1 VKPEIAQRLL
11 NVNRQFY
18 QTFANQFSA
27 TRQRIQP
34 GVRKILERLPED
46 ISILELGCGNGEL
59 PLQLCRKKHRG
70 SYLGLDFSSPLLELA
85 QKVNQRITQSSAL
98 QVQFRSADLATPDW
112 DAGLAKN
119 QFETILAFAVL
130 HHIPGEEL
138 RAQIL
143 HKARRLLEYNGSFV
157 HSEWQFLN
165 SPRLAARIQPWSTLG
180 LSELDVDPGDYV
192 LDWRHGGS
200 GLRYVHFFQE
210 GELQHLAESSG
221 FQVVDTFYSDGMGER
236 LGLYQ
241 TWQAK

>member
-1 VKPEIAQRLL
+1 VKPEIAQKLL

-27 TRQRIQP
+27 TRRRIQP
-34 GVRKILERLPED
+34 GVERILERLPEEA
-46 ISILELGCGNGEL
+46 SILELGCGNGEL
-59 PLQLCRKKHRG
+59 PLQLSRKKRGG

-85 QKVNQRITQSSAL
+85 QEINQKIAQTSSL
-98 QVQFRSADLATPDW
+98 KVQFRSTDLASPDW
-112 DAGLAKN
+112 DAALTKEK
-119 QFETILAFAVL
+119 FEFILAFAFL

-143 HKARRLLEYNGSFV
+143 DKARRLLEYNGLFI

-165 SPRLAARIQPWSTLG
+165 SPRLVARIQPWSTLG
-180 LSELDVDPGDYV
+180 LSELDVDPGDYL
-192 LDWRHGGS
+192 LDWRQGGS
-200 GLRYVHFFQE
+200 GLRYVHFFQAQ
-210 GELQHLAESSG
+210 ELQRLAKSSN
-221 FQVVDTFYSDGMGER
+221 FNIKETFFSDGMEGR